1 MKNTIILTVLI
12 LLWGCASSAKVKV
25 ASDLI
30 ANESVAKPC
39 SYDQVSGREFNFRK
53 LQDDLTEYGYQFWK
67 ESEDSR
73 SKNIAFNDFVGKKA
87 KFLEPRYNDWGSV
100 TSYPAITEDCRTLY
114 LFPQGASSL
123 KRVEY
128 WSEIY
133 FSDTFNGYRSDIGKT
148 VWVRKSEGRGGA
160 FLKDRNNGMVAFKNY
175 EKIEIT
181 GLDTTFYDFMPPSPL
196 YYLGVTSSGSEVLL
210 ALSSSNYVFQNPFAS
225 DWSTSVIEAIK
236 NKRVFIGMNREQV
249 VLSWGEPTNK
259 NLTVTGK
266 GTKEQ
271 WVYGIGDYLYFRNGV
286 LEALQSH
293 GK

>member
-1 MKNTIILTVLI
+1 MKNTIIFTVLI
-12 LLWGCASSAKVKV
+12 LLGGCASSAKVKV

-67 ESEDSR
+67 ESEDPK
-73 SKNIAFNDFVGKKA
+73 SKNIAYKDFVGKKA
-87 KFLEPRYNDWGSV
+87 KFLDPKYNDWGSV
-100 TSYPAITEDCRTLY
+100 TSYPSLTEDCRKLY

-133 FSDTFNGYRSDIGKT
+133 FSDTLDKYKADIGKT
-148 VWVRKSEGRGGA
+148 IWIRKSGGRGDA
-160 FLKDRNNGMVAFKNY
+160 FLKDRSGGSVDFKNY
-175 EKIEIT
+175 DKVEIV
-181 GLDTTFYDFMPPSPL
+181 GIDTTFYDFMPQSPF
-196 YYLGVTSSGSEVLL
+196 YYQGITSGGSEVLL
-210 ALSSSNYVFQNPFAS
+210 GLSSSSYVYQNPFGS
-225 DWSTSVIEAIK
+225 DWPTSAIEAIK

-293 GK
+293 SK